1 MKGVL
6 PFRRLES
13 SGRTCSGTKSREE
26 VRGAGGA
33 DGFPGSPGE
42 RRVARVSLPFGGRQE
57 ALEVAH
63 HPWGLPGTGRHLHTP
78 LWGRDCRTQHC
89 RATQREPTALR
100 ENRLGVSSCTSRG
113 EPGARALTQAGV
125 GAGESRLAARLCL
138 ERTGRCGFPVSQN
151 ASEGCFTECARDL
164 CALGATALRKECPGA
179 GDARAECQPRRE
191 ISGTDKL
198 SCEGSWTALG
208 FPVM

>member
-1 MKGVL
+1 MKTAGGGTGPGMAQGGVPWAAGLGTGWWDGSWGGRRVVVSPSARPPAERVLAGDETRRTAPEGPAAHPPVKGVL

-100 ENRLGVSSCTSRG
+100 ENRLG
-113 EPGARALTQAGV
+113 
-125 GAGESRLAARLCL
+125 
-138 ERTGRCGFPVSQN
+138 ERF
-151 ASEGCFTECARDL
+151 
-164 CALGATALRKECPGA
+164 
-179 GDARAECQPRRE
+179 
-191 ISGTDKL
+191 
-198 SCEGSWTALG
+198 
-208 FPVM
+208 

>member
-1 MKGVL
+1 M
-6 PFRRLES
+6 
-13 SGRTCSGTKSREE
+13 
-26 VRGAGGA
+26 
-33 DGFPGSPGE
+33 
-42 RRVARVSLPFGGRQE
+42 
-57 ALEVAH
+57 
-63 HPWGLPGTGRHLHTP
+63 
-78 LWGRDCRTQHC
+78 
-89 RATQREPTALR
+89 
-100 ENRLGVSSCTSRG
+100 SSCTSRG

-208 FPVM
+208 FPVMLTGLVQHLRRWCCPWNLALFSKICHEHLMGQCGTIYSRANVLKLRGS